1 MYGQKKLTYRS
12 ATGLQVA
19 PPPDLAQGPELVE
32 WAGFRGV
39 LTKNTGAGICF
50 TLRGG
55 LPAAASTFAKATVDK
70 LLARHSFSDGGR
82 TLR

>member
-1 MYGQKKLTYRS
+1 MGQLLFQV
-12 ATGLQVA
+12 TGTSSVWSEKANLPQRDRFA
-19 PPPDLAQGPELVE
+19 GRF
-32 WAGFRGV
+32 AGFRGV

-50 TLRGG
+50 ILRGG